1 MDHHPLIV
9 ECLPDFQRAG
19 ETLLACG
26 CNNSHSGNLSVRVE
40 DRVVIT
46 RTGTMLGSLSADDL
60 VMTSMSPTTSARQ
73 RASTELPV
81 HLRIYERTSFTAI
94 AHGHAI
100 WATLAG
106 WFAYEITPIDVDGA
120 YYFGRIPVVECA
132 PATATPQVG
141 DALADVFNGAT
152 PGHGTTSGDGI
163 PVAIVRGHG
172 VFAAGDS
179 IESAMQ
185 RITSVNDSAH
195 LIVEAHRLGLD
206 VDALEQKEYL
216 RFDHRS

>member
-1 MDHHPLIV
+1 MDPDPLLI

-26 CNNSHSGNLSVRVE
+26 CNNSHSGNLSVRVH
-40 DRVVIT
+40 DRIVIT
-46 RTGTMLGSLSADDL
+46 RTGAMLGSLGVDDL
-60 VMTSMSPTTSARQ
+60 VATSKNPTTSARQ

-81 HLRIYERTSFTAI
+81 HLRIYEKTSFTAI

-106 WFAYEITPIDVDGA
+106 WLGDEIKPIDVEGA
-120 YYFGRIPVVECA
+120 YYFGRIPVIECV
-132 PATATPQVG
+132 PATATTEVG
-141 DALADVFNGAT
+141 DALSAVFHET
-152 PGHGTTSGDGI
+152 
-163 PVAIVRGHG
+163 PVAILRGHG
-172 VFAAGDS
+172 VFAVGDS

-206 VDALEQKEYL
+206 VDALQQKKYL
-216 RFDHRS
+216 RFDRP